1 MFITFIYTAALFI
14 VQKLE
19 IFADLSQIDW
29 YEEDID
35 LAISQFQ
42 RFFFKANSWYLNG
55 VQMLPWIIARTP
67 FFKEKK
73 LFWTASLIFYGDR
86 LLFLR
91 KIT

>member
-42 RFFFKANSWYLNG
+42 RVFFLKQTVDISMVSKCYH
-55 VQMLPWIIARTP
+55 
-67 FFKEKK
+67 E
-73 LFWTASLIFYGDR
+73 
-86 LLFLR
+86 
-91 KIT
+91 

>member
-42 RFFFKANSWYLNG
+42 GFF
-55 VQMLPWIIARTP
+55 
-67 FFKEKK
+67 
-73 LFWTASLIFYGDR
+73 
-86 LLFLR
+86 
-91 KIT
+91 